1 MASHP
6 YKLPS
11 RPFPKPQAPLQVPPP
26 PLAPQATGA
35 NAVPLGTARQE
46 RRARRK
52 AMEKA
57 EAEATKTAKLVRRSE
72 AKINQLVL
80 AREVPPPPPP
90 PPQLPQPPQPPPRMS
105 RVEYFRAVQEAK
117 RAIEHYVQTLPM
129 NFDNVEK

>member
-72 AKINQLVL
+72 AKINQLIL
-80 AREVPPPPPP
+80 AREVPPPP
-90 PPQLPQPPQPPPRMS
+90 PPQPPPRMS

-117 RAIEHYVQTLPM
+117 RAIEHYVLTLPM